1 MQPKVQRYNK
11 NIKLKPIKEKENLES
26 SITSINSNNSTKTEI
41 DFKKSKTKFNS
52 TSEKFEIDLNETD
65 KKADNDFM
73 NNLSDNERNFYKNKA
88 KELYDFL
95 NSIYLV
101 RFIESFIKD
110 GFEGI
115 NDIMELE
122 NDYFEINKNFTLFQ
136 QKKILEKVKEY
147 KEKYKV
153 TKIENN
159 EIGVECDFNNN
170 NYILNRC
177 WTCFNKLNEKNL
189 IEKTYSDSI
198 VTRKVRFCSK
208 SCMEKFEKNIYVYC
222 DYCNIIFDK
231 SKGDFVFEKYHFH
244 SKECLDKY
252 IEEHNEINYNKLS
265 NIQEDDNYYNVDE
278 NKPYDPMEDF

>member
-1 MQPKVQRYNK
+1 MQPKATRYNK
-11 NIKLKPIKEKENLES
+11 NIKLKPIKEKRNLES
-26 SITSINSNNSTKTEI
+26 SVTSINSNNSTKTEI
-41 DFKKSKTKFNS
+41 DFKKSKNKFNS
-52 TSEKFEIDLNETD
+52 TNEKFEIDLNETD
-65 KKADNDFM
+65 KKADEEFM

-153 TKIENN
+153 KKIENN
-159 EIGVECDFNNN
+159 EIGVECDINNN

-198 VTRKVRFCSK
+198 VTRKVRFCCK

-252 IEEHNEINYNKLS
+252 IEEHNKMNYNKLS
-265 NIQEDDNYYNVDE
+265 NIQEDNNYYNIDE

>member
-1 MQPKVQRYNK
+1 MQPKATRYNK

-41 DFKKSKTKFNS
+41 DFKKSKNKFNS

-65 KKADNDFM
+65 KKADEEFM
-73 NNLSDNERNFYKNKA
+73 NNLSDNERNFYKIKA

-153 TKIENN
+153 KKIENN
-159 EIGVECDFNNN
+159 EIGVECDINNN

-177 WTCFNKLNEKNL
+177 WTCFNKLNDKNL

-244 SKECLDKY
+244 TKECLDKY
-252 IEEHNEINYNKLS
+252 IEEHNEINYNTLS
-265 NIQEDDNYYNVDE
+265 NIQEYDDYNYE
-278 NKPYDPMEDF
+278 NKPYDPMDDF

>member
-1 MQPKVQRYNK
+1 MQPKATRYNK
-11 NIKLKPIKEKENLES
+11 NIKLKPIKEKRNLES
-26 SITSINSNNSTKTEI
+26 SVTSINSNNSTKTEI
-41 DFKKSKTKFNS
+41 DFKNSKNKFNS

-65 KKADNDFM
+65 KKADEEFM
-73 NNLSDNERNFYKNKA
+73 NNLSDNERNFYKIKA

-147 KEKYKV
+147 KNKYKSK
-153 TKIENN
+153 KIENN
-159 EIGVECDFNNN
+159 EIGVECDINNN

-252 IEEHNEINYNKLS
+252 IEEHNEINYNSLS
-265 NIQEDDNYYNVDE
+265 NIQEYDDYNYE
-278 NKPYDPMEDF
+278 NKPYDPMDDF

>member
-1 MQPKVQRYNK
+1 MQPKTTRYNK
-11 NIKLKPIKEKENLES
+11 NIKLKPIKEKRNLES
-26 SITSINSNNSTKTEI
+26 SVTSINSNNSTKTEI
-41 DFKKSKTKFNS
+41 DFKKSKNKFNS

-65 KKADNDFM
+65 KKADEEFM
-73 NNLSDNERNFYKNKA
+73 NNLSDNESNFYKIKA

-153 TKIENN
+153 KKIENN
-159 EIGVECDFNNN
+159 EIGVECDINNN

-198 VTRKVRFCSK
+198 DTRKVRFCSK
-208 SCMEKFEKNIYVYC
+208 NCM
-222 DYCNIIFDK
+222 
-231 SKGDFVFEKYHFH
+231 
-244 SKECLDKY
+244 
-252 IEEHNEINYNKLS
+252 
-265 NIQEDDNYYNVDE
+265 
-278 NKPYDPMEDF
+278 

>member
-52 TSEKFEIDLNETD
+52 TREKFEIDLNETD

-147 KEKYKV
+147 KDKYKSK
-153 TKIENN
+153 KIENN
-159 EIGVECDFNNN
+159 EIGVECDINNN

-177 WTCFNKLNEKNL
+177 WTCFNKLNDKNL

-244 SKECLDKY
+244 TKECLDKY
-252 IEEHNEINYNKLS
+252 IEEHNEINYNTLS
-265 NIQEDDNYYNVDE
+265 NIQEYDDYNYE

>member
-52 TSEKFEIDLNETD
+52 TREKFEIDLNETD

-147 KEKYKV
+147 KDKYKSK
-153 TKIENN
+153 KIENN
-159 EIGVECDFNNN
+159 EIGVECDINNN

-177 WTCFNKLNEKNL
+177 WTCFNKLNDKNL

-244 SKECLDKY
+244 TKECLDKY
-252 IEEHNEINYNKLS
+252 IEEHNEINYNTLS
-265 NIQEDDNYYNVDE
+265 NIQEYDDYNYE
-278 NKPYDPMEDF
+278 NKPYDPMDDF

>member
-101 RFIESFIKD
+101 RFIESFIK
-110 GFEGI
+110 E
-115 NDIMELE
+115 
-122 NDYFEINKNFTLFQ
+122 
-136 QKKILEKVKEY
+136 VK
-147 KEKYKV
+147 
-153 TKIENN
+153 KIENN
-159 EIGVECDFNNN
+159 EIGVECDINNN

-198 VTRKVRFCSK
+198 VTRKVRFCCK

-265 NIQEDDNYYNVDE
+265 NIQEDDNYYNIDE

>member
-52 TSEKFEIDLNETD
+52 TREKFEIDLNETD

-153 TKIENN
+153 KKIENN
-159 EIGVECDFNNN
+159 EIGVECDINNN

-177 WTCFNKLNEKNL
+177 WTCFNKLNDKNL

-244 SKECLDKY
+244 TKECLDKY
-252 IEEHNEINYNKLS
+252 IEEHNEINYNTLS
-265 NIQEDDNYYNVDE
+265 NIQEYDDYNYE
-278 NKPYDPMEDF
+278 NKPYDPMDDF

>member
-52 TSEKFEIDLNETD
+52 TREKFEIDLNETD

-147 KEKYKV
+147 KDKYKSK
-153 TKIENN
+153 KIENN
-159 EIGVECDFNNN
+159 EIGVECDINNN

-244 SKECLDKY
+244 TKECLDKY
-252 IEEHNEINYNKLS
+252 IEEHNEINYNTLS
-265 NIQEDDNYYNVDE
+265 NIQEYDDYNYE
-278 NKPYDPMEDF
+278 NKPYDPMDKFVF

>member
-52 TSEKFEIDLNETD
+52 TREKFEIDLNETD

-147 KEKYKV
+147 KDKYKSK
-153 TKIENN
+153 KIENN
-159 EIGVECDFNNN
+159 EIGVECDINNN

-244 SKECLDKY
+244 TKECLDKY
-252 IEEHNEINYNKLS
+252 IEEHNEINYNTLS
-265 NIQEDDNYYNVDE
+265 NIQEYDDYNYE
-278 NKPYDPMEDF
+278 NKPYDPMDDF

>member
-147 KEKYKV
+147 KDKYKSK
-153 TKIENN
+153 KIENN
-159 EIGVECDFNNN
+159 EIGVECDINNN

-177 WTCFNKLNEKNL
+177 WTCFNNLNEKNL

-198 VTRKVRFCSK
+198 VTRKVRFCCK

-252 IEEHNEINYNKLS
+252 IEEHNAINYNTLS
-265 NIQEDDNYYNVDE
+265 NIQEYDDYNYE

>member
-1 MQPKVQRYNK
+1 M
-11 NIKLKPIKEKENLES
+11 
-26 SITSINSNNSTKTEI
+26 
-41 DFKKSKTKFNS
+41 
-52 TSEKFEIDLNETD
+52 NETD

-115 NDIMELE
+115 NDVMELE

-147 KEKYKV
+147 KDKYKSK
-153 TKIENN
+153 KIENN
-159 EIGVECDFNNN
+159 EIGVECDINNN

-198 VTRKVRFCSK
+198 VTRKVRFCCK
-208 SCMEKFEKNIYVYC
+208 NCMEKFEKTIYVYC

-244 SKECLDKY
+244 TKECLDKY
-252 IEEHNEINYNKLS
+252 IEEHNEINYNTLS
-265 NIQEDDNYYNVDE
+265 NIQEYDDYNYE